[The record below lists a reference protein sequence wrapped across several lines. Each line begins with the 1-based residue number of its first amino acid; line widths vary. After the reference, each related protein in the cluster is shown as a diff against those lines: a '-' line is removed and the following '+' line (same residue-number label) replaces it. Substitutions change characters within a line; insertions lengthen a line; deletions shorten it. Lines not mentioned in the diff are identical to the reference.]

1 MKKLLYYF
9 VCFLCCSIGLYSC
22 SNDDEA
28 SIEPQISITG
38 SDDYFLKG
46 VTFTSNTG
54 EETLSFISN
63 VDWAITVANTA
74 NGEKWCT
81 VTPNSGKAGEN
92 AVKIKVDANDGVDDR
107 SVSLTLRAG
116 ELTKTILVTQK
127 QKDALTLTSNKF
139 EVAKN
144 GGTIN
149 IEVKSNVDFEVI
161 IPENCKNWIT
171 QSAKTRGLSTHNLSF
186 NIAPSEE
193 YDKREGEIIIQSGKL
208 SETVHV
214 YQTGEGTLLL
224 TKNEFSVSDRGEDIV
239 VEVKSNFDFD
249 VKMPNVD
256 WVKEAAKTRGM
267 SSHTLY
273 YTIAKNESYDSR
285 EAEII
290 YYDKNSDVA
299 DTLKIIQMHK
309 DAIILSQK
317 NIEIDAKGGEFEV
330 VLEANTNFEIQLPFN
345 VNWIT
350 ERAITRG
357 LIKHKRY
364 FAIKENTEYNERKA
378 QIVFKN
384 TENMVADT
392 LIVRQV
398 AAKLNINIEEAG
410 TLSSIIGDKLKYKIK
425 ELVISGYINGD
436 DIRFIRDME
445 LGTLYI
451 PGELRVL
458 DLSSANIV
466 SGGGSYFTSATGV
479 YTTRNNIIGKCMF
492 YQCSRLTTIH
502 LPDNITSIEESAFSG
517 CRGLTSIDI
526 PRHVTNIGSEAFAYT
541 SIKEINIP
549 EGVTFIGQ
557 NAFANSLLSSVVIP
571 QSMTRIA
578 YYAFGHCS
586 SLTNVT
592 IPNSVTRIEDCA
604 FYRCSSLSNIIIP
617 NSITHIGVGA
627 FSGCT
632 NLVDITVPNSVTD
645 IGVGAFEDCIK
656 LESIIIPDNVKTISQ
671 ELFKNCT
678 TLTNVVI
685 PNNVTAIH
693 FGAFSGCVKLTDII
707 IPNNVTVIA
716 NQAFYECLTLKSIS
730 IGEHVTKIGILAF
743 GNTEISEVYSYT
755 AIPPSLGLDCFNN
768 IDKSRAKLYVPQG
781 AKDRYG
787 SSDWGSVFDNVI
799 ELDR

>member
-186 NIAPSEE
+186 NISPSEE

-330 VLEANTNFEIQLPFN
+330 VLEANTNFEIQLPSN

-451 PGELRVL
+451 PGELRV
-458 DLSSANIV
+458 
-466 SGGGSYFTSATGV
+466 
-479 YTTRNNIIGKCMF
+479 
-492 YQCSRLTTIH
+492 
-502 LPDNITSIEESAFSG
+502 
-517 CRGLTSIDI
+517 
-526 PRHVTNIGSEAFAYT
+526 
-541 SIKEINIP
+541 
-549 EGVTFIGQ
+549 
-557 NAFANSLLSSVVIP
+557 
-571 QSMTRIA
+571 
-578 YYAFGHCS
+578 
-586 SLTNVT
+586 
-592 IPNSVTRIEDCA
+592 
-604 FYRCSSLSNIIIP
+604 
-617 NSITHIGVGA
+617 
-627 FSGCT
+627 
-632 NLVDITVPNSVTD
+632 
-645 IGVGAFEDCIK
+645 
-656 LESIIIPDNVKTISQ
+656 
-671 ELFKNCT
+671 
-678 TLTNVVI
+678 
-685 PNNVTAIH
+685 
-693 FGAFSGCVKLTDII
+693 
-707 IPNNVTVIA
+707 
-716 NQAFYECLTLKSIS
+716 
-730 IGEHVTKIGILAF
+730 
-743 GNTEISEVYSYT
+743 
-755 AIPPSLGLDCFNN
+755 
-768 IDKSRAKLYVPQG
+768 
-781 AKDRYG
+781 
-787 SSDWGSVFDNVI
+787 
-799 ELDR
+799 

>member
-214 YQTGEGTLLL
+214 YQTGEGILLL

-249 VKMPNVD
+249 VRMPNVD

-285 EAEII
+285 EAEIVF
-290 YYDKNSDVA
+290 YDKNSA
-299 DTLKIIQMHK
+299 IKESLKIMQVQK
-309 DAIILSQK
+309 NAIILDEKEVKIAQ
-317 NIEIDAKGGEFEV
+317 IGGEFEV
-330 VLEANTNFEIQLPFN
+330 KVDGN
-345 VNWIT
+345 VDYNINIDCSWIK
-350 ERAITRG
+350 ERKYVNTRG
-357 LIKHKRY
+357 LKSTIHKFIVETNDTEKDRLAEIK
-364 FAIKENTEYNERKA
+364 FTSATGLSESVIIKQRAFLTLC
-378 QIVFKN
+378 VDVKN
-384 TENMVADT
+384 
-392 LIVRQV
+392 
-398 AAKLNINIEEAG
+398 AG
-410 TLSSIIGDKLKYKIK
+410 TLNEYIKHEELFIIDSLTISGKIDGTDVVLLRRMSKLKY
-425 ELVISGYINGD
+425 LN
-436 DIRFIRDME
+436 ME
-445 LGTLYI
+445 NL
-451 PGELRVL
+451 
-458 DLSSANIV
+458 NIV
-466 SGGGSYFTSATGV
+466 SGGAQYYIYGDCKTEDG
-479 YTTRNNIIGKCMF
+479 RIGNWMF
-492 YQCSRLTTIH
+492 YNLNIVRVI
-502 LPDNITSIEESAFSG
+502 LPKNITAIGEYAFSACYNLRDIVIPESVISIGDAVFYECSSLKSIVIPNSISVLPNSAFSR
-517 CRGLTSIDI
+517 CGLSSI
-526 PRHVTNIGSEAFAYT
+526 V
-541 SIKEINIP
+541 IP
-549 EGVTFIGQ
+549 E
-557 NAFANSLLSSVVIP
+557 
-571 QSMTRIA
+571 
-578 YYAFGHCS
+578 
-586 SLTNVT
+586 
-592 IPNSVTRIEDCA
+592 SVTRIGKRVFQQCFSIENITIPSSVRSIEDNA
-604 FYRCSSLSNIIIP
+604 F
-617 NSITHIGVGA
+617 
-627 FSGCT
+627 
-632 NLVDITVPNSVTD
+632 
-645 IGVGAFEDCIK
+645 
-656 LESIIIPDNVKTISQ
+656 
-671 ELFKNCT
+671 
-678 TLTNVVI
+678 
-685 PNNVTAIH
+685 
-693 FGAFSGCVKLTDII
+693 
-707 IPNNVTVIA
+707 
-716 NQAFYECLTLKSIS
+716 
-730 IGEHVTKIGILAF
+730 
-743 GNTEISEVYSYT
+743 
-755 AIPPSLGLDCFNN
+755 LGLRSLKEIHIKPMPEKLFLGR
-768 IDKSRAKLYVPQG
+768 SVFSEYESAKLYIPKG
-781 AKDRYG
+781 TKEAYCLTELGNFKTI
-787 SSDWGSVFDNVI
+787 I
-799 ELDR
+799 EE

>member
-1 MKKLLYYF
+1 
-9 VCFLCCSIGLYSC
+9 
-22 SNDDEA
+22 
-28 SIEPQISITG
+28 
-38 SDDYFLKG
+38 
-46 VTFTSNTG
+46 
-54 EETLSFISN
+54 
-63 VDWAITVANTA
+63 
-74 NGEKWCT
+74 
-81 VTPNSGKAGEN
+81 
-92 AVKIKVDANDGVDDR
+92 
-107 SVSLTLRAG
+107 
-116 ELTKTILVTQK
+116 
-127 QKDALTLTSNKF
+127 
-139 EVAKN
+139 
-144 GGTIN
+144 
-149 IEVKSNVDFEVI
+149 
-161 IPENCKNWIT
+161 
-171 QSAKTRGLSTHNLSF
+171 
-186 NIAPSEE
+186 
-193 YDKREGEIIIQSGKL
+193 
-208 SETVHV
+208 
-214 YQTGEGTLLL
+214 
-224 TKNEFSVSDRGEDIV
+224 
-239 VEVKSNFDFD
+239 
-249 VKMPNVD
+249 MPNVD

-330 VLEANTNFEIQLPFN
+330 VLEANTNFEIQLPSN